1 MTGFPEDLEVLDWG
15 TLPYLE
21 AHERQQQLVA
31 ERLAGNAP
39 DRLIFCEHPEVVTL
53 GRKTPKQDW
62 TRLGLPVV
70 EVERGGEATWHG
82 PGQTVAYP
90 ILLLPEG
97 RRDLHRYL
105 RDLEQVVID
114 ALATLGVES
123 GRKQG
128 WTGVWVKD
136 KKLCS
141 IGIAVRRWVTWHGL
155 ALNVDCDLDSF
166 GRFAPCGLNASVMG
180 RVSDFASVPVGD
192 PGLRTSLTAA
202 MRSGFGGLSAG
213 RG

>member
-1 MTGFPEDLEVLDWG
+1 MTARDGDLEILDWG
-15 TLPYLE
+15 TIPYLE

-31 ERLAGNAP
+31 ERLAGDAP
-39 DRLIFCEHPEVVTL
+39 DRLVFCEHPEVVTL
-53 GRKTPKQDW
+53 GRKTPDRSWQG
-62 TRLGLPVV
+62 LGLPVV

-114 ALATLGVES
+114 ALHELGLAT

-128 WTGVWVKD
+128 WTGVWAGPT
-136 KKLCS
+136 KLCS

-155 ALNVDCDLDSF
+155 ALNVDCDLGSF
-166 GRFAPCGLNASVMG
+166 SQFEPCGLNASVMG
-180 RVSDFASVPVGD
+180 RVSDLAQVPRDD
-192 PGLRTSLTAA
+192 PQLRGAIERAFRALFT
-202 MRSGFGGLSAG
+202 
-213 RG
+213 